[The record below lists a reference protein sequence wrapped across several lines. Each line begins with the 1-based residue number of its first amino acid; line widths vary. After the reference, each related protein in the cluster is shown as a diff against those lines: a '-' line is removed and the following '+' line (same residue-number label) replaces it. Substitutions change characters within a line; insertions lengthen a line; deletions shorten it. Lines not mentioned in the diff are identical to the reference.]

1 MILGAVM
8 GGFVLAGQRFKQVEH
23 HVLLFF
29 SLFFL
34 KDGEGRGKQKESRSL
49 VKSRTHLR
57 DDQL

>member
-1 MILGAVM
+1 LGAVM

-23 HVLLFF
+23 HVLFF
-29 SLFFL
+29 FLFFL